1 VPRTR
6 RLLPLAAALVALVA
20 LALAGVAP
28 ASAAAPTATPGALVL
43 RVLAPTPAQ
52 VQWLSANTDLLEARV
67 GADYFVLGEA
77 SVVSRLRAKGLQVRI
92 DGRMAPLPRSGGLS
106 RNAVTAAV
114 YPTFF
119 GGYHTVEAQLQHLS
133 DVAAAYPALAKVVDY
148 GNSWRK
154 ARGLGGYDLLA
165 ICITHLAAGDC
176 ALTRARRSRVRW

>member
-92 DGRMAPLPRSGGLS
+92 DGRMAPLPRSGGPPGTRS
-106 RNAVTAAV
+106 RPPST
-114 YPTFF
+114 
-119 GGYHTVEAQLQHLS
+119 
-133 DVAAAYPALAKVVDY
+133 
-148 GNSWRK
+148 
-154 ARGLGGYDLLA
+154 
-165 ICITHLAAGDC
+165 
-176 ALTRARRSRVRW
+176 RRSSAGTTPSRPSCST